1 MTRPYRLEP
10 VKIYESAKAVL
21 EKVVIKVNTT
31 TKPWNGGYLDQ
42 VDAGKAAMFILGWT
56 GDYNTADNFIGTFFS
71 SLDNRFGLKN
81 YEWGPELVQSLKDAD
96 STPDEAARVK
106 KYEDINKKLV
116 EQYLPAVPV
125 SHSPPAIVVKNTV
138 KGITPSPLTDEKFAD
153 VTVG

>member
-1 MTRPYRLEP
+1 M
-10 VKIYESAKAVL
+10 
-21 EKVVIKVNTT
+21 
-31 TKPWNGGYLDQ
+31 
-42 VDAGKAAMFILGWT
+42 
-56 GDYNTADNFIGTFFS
+56 
-71 SLDNRFGLKN
+71 
-81 YEWGPELVQSLKDAD
+81 
-96 STPDEAARVK
+96 K